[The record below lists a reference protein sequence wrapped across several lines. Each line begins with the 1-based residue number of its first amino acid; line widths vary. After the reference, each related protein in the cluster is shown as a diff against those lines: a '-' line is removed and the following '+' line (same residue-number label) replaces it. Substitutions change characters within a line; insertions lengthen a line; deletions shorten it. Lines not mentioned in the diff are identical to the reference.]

1 MSTAIL
7 EEKVIVADDVFTA
20 TTIDLVP
27 KPQARNDLS
36 IHFESFYG
44 VKPRHVSSSFKISLS
59 DLSYQPKVE
68 RPTADWAV
76 TAAFQAFR
84 SFQVAGYSPVRR
96 FATIGTGSGTDAV
109 GALEVFFPELTSV
122 TMTDLSPEVVA
133 TAKMNLISAVHDSR
147 KTIQTVA
154 LEATALTGYCL
165 EPLKGQPVFDL
176 IYENLPNIPLPEG
189 ATLLEEQT
197 SSTYFSAADLP
208 YQIPPFVASALLD
221 LHYTSLVQARV
232 FGLLSPS
239 GVVLSSIGGRVPVAK
254 MLALADAAGYAGR
267 TLSMSWKEQSEPDS
281 VIGGY
286 ATQQQKGLG
295 PFYFYRTTTLRRVF
309 HGRTPA
315 GAALW
320 ALQIERELL
329 PERIDAITA
338 LKLHHEGVELGHPV
352 VVMASV
358 LR

>member
-1 MSTAIL
+1 MSTAVL
-7 EEKVIVADDVFTA
+7 EEKILVADDLSRA
-20 TTIDLVP
+20 TIDLVP
-27 KPQARNDLS
+27 KARNDLS

-44 VKPRHVSSSFKISLS
+44 VKPRHVSPAFKISLS

-76 TAAFQAFR
+76 MAAFQAFR
-84 SFQVAGYSPVRR
+84 SFQLAGYSPVRR

-109 GALEVFFPELTSV
+109 GALEVFFPELTSI

-133 TAKMNLISAVHDSR
+133 TAKLNLISAVHDAR
-147 KTIQTVA
+147 KTIQAVA

-165 EPLKGQPVFDL
+165 EPLKGQQVFDL

-189 ATLLEEQT
+189 ATLLEDQT
-197 SSTYFSAADLP
+197 SSTYFSGADLP

-221 LHYTSLVQARV
+221 LHYTSLVQARA
-232 FGLLSPS
+232 FSLLSAS
-239 GVVLSSIGGRVPVAK
+239 GVILSSIGGRVPIATI
-254 MLALADAAGYAGR
+254 LALADTAGFAGR
-267 TLSMSWKEQSEPDS
+267 ILSMSWKVQSEPDS

-286 ATQQQKGLG
+286 AAQQQQGLG
-295 PFYFYRTTTLRRVF
+295 PFYFYRTTTLRCIF

-315 GAALW
+315 GAALR

-329 PERIDAITA
+329 SERIDAVTA
-338 LKLHHEGVELGHPV
+338 LELHQEGVELGHPV

-358 LR
+358 LK

>member
-7 EEKVIVADDVFTA
+7 EEKIIVADDVSTA

-27 KPQARNDLS
+27 KARNDLS

-84 SFQVAGYSPVRR
+84 SFQIAGYSPVRR

-109 GALEVFFPELTSV
+109 GALEVFFPELASV

-133 TAKMNLISAVHDSR
+133 IAKMNLISAVHDSR

-165 EPLKGQPVFDL
+165 ESLKGQPVFDL

-239 GVVLSSIGGRVPVAK
+239 GVVLSSIGGRVPVAT
-254 MLALADAAGYAGR
+254 MLALADAAGFAGR
-267 TLSMSWKEQSEPDS
+267 ILSMSWKEQSEPDS

-295 PFYFYRTTTLRRVF
+295 PFYFYRITTLRRVF
-309 HGRTPA
+309 NGRTPA
-315 GAALW
+315 GAALR

-338 LKLHHEGVELGHPV
+338 LELHQEGVELGHPV